1 MPAPADLR
9 GRSLLAV
16 FAHPDDESIACGG
29 LLAWCAH
36 LGADVALLCM
46 TRGEHG
52 RNAGSAGRTRSR
64 ELRAAARTL
73 GIGALTLLDH
83 EDGMLP
89 WLSADTLRSAIARA
103 IRARRPEVVVT
114 FDADGLYWHP
124 DHVAVHELTTAAIVA
139 LGAAAPALYY
149 VTTPP
154 GAMRRV
160 AEHAARASSWMPT
173 SPVQPGAMRR
183 VAEHA
188 ARTRRRRG
196 PEETPAPCRGD
207 GPGGEEGGDRQP
219 RPADAGGAARPRPR
233 AGAGRPPPASIL
245 GVADPDAFG
254 ASAPAPTLVVDAGDF
269 ATAKLRALSC
279 HASQFE
285 GSALSFVTER
295 DAPLLLGVEHYR
307 RAAAGAPGR
316 TFLDDLGARPG
327 APDGPPG
334 HGGAPRTSSTTRSS
348 RPESPDEPR
357 AAGAPGRT
365 FLDDLG
371 TRPGAP
377 DGPRGRGGAPGT
389 AARRP

>member
-1 MPAPADLR
+1 MPAPADLC

-124 DHVAVHELTTAAIVA
+124 DHVAVHELTTAAVAA

-160 AEHAARASSWMPT
+160 AEHAAR
-173 SPVQPGAMRR
+173 
-183 VAEHA
+183 
-188 ARTRRRRG
+188 TRRRRG
-196 PEETPAPCRGD
+196 REETSAPCRGD
-207 GPGGEEGGDRQP
+207 DPGGEEGGDRQP
-219 RPADAGGAARPRPR
+219 RPADAGGAAGSRQPRG
-233 AGAGRPPPASIL
+233 GAGRQPPASIL

-269 ATAKLRALSC
+269 ATAKLRALAC

-285 GSALSFVTER
+285 DSALAFVTER
-295 DAPLLLGVEHYR
+295 DAPRLLGVEHYR
-307 RAAAGAPGR
+307 RA
-316 TFLDDLGARPG
+316 
-327 APDGPPG
+327 
-334 HGGAPRTSSTTRSS
+334 
-348 RPESPDEPR
+348 

-389 AARRP
+389 AARRR